1 MLLLN
6 DTVVVEPC
14 SPFTLLQIVRIV
26 LVEFGFH
33 FKCART
39 VSVIVYLTAANLV
52 VCKQVVHEAHILSN
66 K

>member
-39 VSVIVYLTAANLV
+39 VSVFIDLSVPNLV
-52 VCKQVVHEAHILSN
+52 VCEQVIQKLTNHSA